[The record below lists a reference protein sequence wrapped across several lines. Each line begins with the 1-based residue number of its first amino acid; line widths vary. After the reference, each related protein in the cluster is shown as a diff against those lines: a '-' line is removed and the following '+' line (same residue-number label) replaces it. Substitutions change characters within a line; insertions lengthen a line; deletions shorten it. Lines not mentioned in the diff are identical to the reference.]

1 MQSKPLNTAPII
13 QFIQQ
18 VRSADLGNA
27 KEVKLNMQNAK
38 RLGFALGEVMAR
50 LEGDLEEILAAKS
63 QSPTETI
70 EITMDGGN
78 NWNSN

>member
-18 VRSADLGNA
+18 VRSADLGNS

-38 RLGFALGEVMAR
+38 RLSFALGEVMAR
-50 LEGDLEEILAAKS
+50 LEGDLEEILASKS
-63 QSPTETI
+63 QASTETI
-70 EITMDGGN
+70 KITMDGGN

>member
-38 RLGFALGEVMAR
+38 RLSFALGEVMAR
-50 LEGDLEEILAAKS
+50 LEGDLEEILATKS